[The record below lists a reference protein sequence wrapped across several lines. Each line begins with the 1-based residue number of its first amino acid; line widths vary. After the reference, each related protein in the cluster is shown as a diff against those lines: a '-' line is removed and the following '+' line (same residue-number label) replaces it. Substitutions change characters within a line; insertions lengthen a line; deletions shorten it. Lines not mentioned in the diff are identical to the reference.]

1 MFKFLSAITL
11 FLMSSPLLAAA
22 KEMEAA
28 TAPSDTVDMIW
39 VILFAVVFLG
49 SIIGFFVY
57 LWHIER
63 NRKREE

>member
-11 FLMSSPLLAAA
+11 FLMFSSLLAAA

-28 TAPSDTVDMIW
+28 TAPSETVDIIW
-39 VILFAVVFLG
+39 VIVFAVVFLG

-57 LWHIER
+57 LWHTER